1 MNVTHSRRPI
11 NLAITG
17 ASGVIYGIRLLE
29 LLLKQ
34 QQTVYL
40 MISTAGLITLK
51 IETQFNLPSHPQQIR
66 TYFIQHF
73 QCHPDQLHVFGQQ
86 QWTAPP
92 ASGSNPPAAMVI
104 CPCTSGTLGALAGGL
119 SRSLI
124 ERSADVALK
133 ERRKLILVHRE
144 TPLSLINLENMIRLT
159 QAGAIL
165 MPANPGFYHRPQT
178 VEDIVD
184 FMVARILDHLDIPHQ
199 LLARWGDN
207 TVETHQETAYE

>member
-51 IETQFNLPSHPQQIR
+51 IETQLNLPSHPQQIR
-66 TYFIQHF
+66 AYFIQHF

-104 CPCTSGTLGALAGGL
+104 CPCTSGTLGALASGL

-124 ERSADVALK
+124 ERAADVALK

-144 TPLSLINLENMIRLT
+144 TPLSLINLENMMRLT

-199 LLARWGDN
+199 LLERWGDN
-207 TVETHQETAYE
+207 TVENHQETAYE